1 MSDLVSIIVPVYNVK
16 AYIANTVESVLAQTY
31 TNWELL
37 LIEDGSTDG
46 TGAFLEQY
54 LQELADSRIKYH
66 VLPQNIGAAAAR
78 NYGVDISQ
86 GRFVTY
92 LDSDD
97 LWRPEKL
104 ARQVAHMQKHDAAFC
119 FTGYEFADASG
130 MGTGKVVEIP
140 ETLTYREALKNTTI
154 FTSTV
159 MFDSAKISKDRLH
172 MPQVKSEDTALWWR
186 ILREGLTAYG
196 LQENLVLYRRAGS
209 SLSSNKLEAIRRI
222 WNLYR
227 KEEKLSIPFSAY
239 NFCFWAWRAVKRRV

>member
-16 AYIANTVESVLAQTY
+16 AYIADTIESVKAQTY
-31 TNWELL
+31 TDWELL
-37 LIEDGSTDG
+37 LLEDGSTDG
-46 TGAFLEQY
+46 TRAYLEGY
-54 LQELADSRIKYH
+54 LKEQTDERIKYH
-66 VLPQNIGAAAAR
+66 PLPKNMGAAAAR
-78 NYGVDISQ
+78 NYGMEISK

-104 ARQVAHMQKHDAAFC
+104 AHQVSFMIERQAAFC
-119 FTGYEFADASG
+119 FTGYEFADAAGRGSG
-130 MGTGKVVEIP
+130 RVVEVP
-140 ETLTYREALKNTTI
+140 AVLSYKEALKNTTI

-159 MFDSAKISKDRLH
+159 MFDIQKLPKTELR
-172 MPQVKSEDTALWWR
+172 MPQIKSEDTALWWR
-186 ILREGLTAYG
+186 ILRKGELAYG
-196 LQENLVLYRRAGS
+196 LQENLVYYRRAGS

-227 KEEKLSIPFSAY
+227 REEKLSIPFSIY